1 MLPNY
6 NNHWQEARNR
16 NTNRQPNQYHVPYN
30 GPVFH
35 RPLPPTNRRPPT
47 NPSSYTPP
55 HRRPTYNTA
64 YQSRGNHRPDQQQKR
79 LPAHRRQPVPTH
91 KEEEPFVKVFFQGL
105 QCLHHLAI
113 LTLQQQGQPAFTFKR
128 KVSELDSFICPAMKT
143 SAVDANIRSLNR
155 TWLCKVTQ
163 VLIDHY
169 QTTLQ
174 EKLTTIRTKS
184 LSSPAVDRIVSH
196 ALSWARR
203 SYGKRLTQAVISKFY
218 QTINETK
225 TRVTISLPTEM
236 DTTPAPSRATTLPNQ
251 TPKRARS
258 SPTPSPADIA
268 MKTSAV
274 DANIRSLNRTWL
286 CKVTQVLIDHYQTT
300 LQEKLT
306 TIRTKS
312 LSSPAVDRIVF
323 HALSWARRSY
333 GKRLTRA
340 VISKFYQTI
349 NETKTRVTISL
360 PTEMDTTP
368 APSRATTL
376 PNQTPKRAR
385 SSPTHSPADIG
396 KRSRREGTP
405 LLFSLSDSSSPSTP
419 SESSPRDP
427 GSANLSSFCAFLD
440 QQTTPQSPSKSRR
453 VSRPSPPRTRSQ
465 SVPNATILT
474 TTKPVPITP
483 STTIISATKPY
494 YHQTKDKSLWKL
506 PALMKSTIIIG
517 SSNLNRITKTSSD
530 TEIHSYPGAQ
540 IHHIQSILESYDHDP
555 KPTTIIL
562 HIRIRTEENPI
573 SRPLILI
580 SK

>member
-6 NNHWQEARNR
+6 NNHWQEARHR

-47 NPSSYTPP
+47 NPSSYIPP

-79 LPAHRRQPVPTH
+79 LPAHRRQPVPTTH
-91 KEEEPFVKVFFQGL
+91 KEEEPFVKGFFQVL

-128 KVSELDSFICPAMKT
+128 KVSELDSFIRPAIKT

-203 SYGKRLTQAVISKFY
+203 SHGKRLTQAVISKFY

-258 SPTPSPADIA
+258 SSTPSPADI
-268 MKTSAV
+268 
-274 DANIRSLNRTWL
+274 
-286 CKVTQVLIDHYQTT
+286 
-300 LQEKLT
+300 
-306 TIRTKS
+306 
-312 LSSPAVDRIVF
+312 
-323 HALSWARRSY
+323 
-333 GKRLTRA
+333 
-340 VISKFYQTI
+340 
-349 NETKTRVTISL
+349 
-360 PTEMDTTP
+360 
-368 APSRATTL
+368 
-376 PNQTPKRAR
+376 
-385 SSPTHSPADIG
+385 
-396 KRSRREGTP
+396 
-405 LLFSLSDSSSPSTP
+405 DSSSPSTP
-419 SESSPRDP
+419 SESSPRNP

-483 STTIISATKPY
+483 STTVISATKPY

-506 PALMKSTIIIG
+506 PALKKSTLIIG

>member
-6 NNHWQEARNR
+6 NNHWQEARHR

-47 NPSSYTPP
+47 NPSSYIPP
-55 HRRPTYNTA
+55 HRRPTHNT

-91 KEEEPFVKVFFQGL
+91 KEEEPFVKVFFQVL

-128 KVSELDSFICPAMKT
+128 KVSELDSFIRPAMKT

-155 TWLCKVTQ
+155 TWLSKVTQ

-169 QTTLQ
+169 QNTLQ
-174 EKLTTIRTKS
+174 EKLSTIRTKS

-203 SYGKRLTQAVISKFY
+203 SYGKRLTQAVITKFY

-258 SPTPSPADIA
+258 SPNP
-268 MKTSAV
+268 
-274 DANIRSLNRTWL
+274 
-286 CKVTQVLIDHYQTT
+286 
-300 LQEKLT
+300 
-306 TIRTKS
+306 
-312 LSSPAVDRIVF
+312 
-323 HALSWARRSY
+323 
-333 GKRLTRA
+333 
-340 VISKFYQTI
+340 
-349 NETKTRVTISL
+349 
-360 PTEMDTTP
+360 
-368 APSRATTL
+368 
-376 PNQTPKRAR
+376 
-385 SSPTHSPADIG
+385 SPADIG

-506 PALMKSTIIIG
+506 PALKKSTSIIG
-517 SSNLNRITKTSSD
+517 SSNLNRNTKTSSD

-573 SRPLILI
+573 STPLILI

>member
-47 NPSSYTPP
+47 NPSSYIPP

-91 KEEEPFVKVFFQGL
+91 KEEEPFVKVFFQVL

-128 KVSELDSFICPAMKT
+128 KVSELDSFIRPAMKT

-218 QTINETK
+218 QTING
-225 TRVTISLPTEM
+225 
-236 DTTPAPSRATTLPNQ
+236 TP
-251 TPKRARS
+251 
-258 SPTPSPADIA
+258 
-268 MKTSAV
+268 
-274 DANIRSLNRTWL
+274 
-286 CKVTQVLIDHYQTT
+286 
-300 LQEKLT
+300 
-306 TIRTKS
+306 
-312 LSSPAVDRIVF
+312 
-323 HALSWARRSY
+323 
-333 GKRLTRA
+333 
-340 VISKFYQTI
+340 
-349 NETKTRVTISL
+349 
-360 PTEMDTTP
+360 
-368 APSRATTL
+368 
-376 PNQTPKRAR
+376 
-385 SSPTHSPADIG
+385 SPADIG

-440 QQTTPQSPSKSRR
+440 QQITPQSPSKSRH

-483 STTIISATKPY
+483 TIISATKPY

-506 PALMKSTIIIG
+506 PALKKSTLIIG

-562 HIRIRTEENPI
+562 HTSMIQEDEVHL
-573 SRPLILI
+573 PL
-580 SK
+580 

>member
-1 MLPNY
+1 
-6 NNHWQEARNR
+6 
-16 NTNRQPNQYHVPYN
+16 
-30 GPVFH
+30 
-35 RPLPPTNRRPPT
+35 
-47 NPSSYTPP
+47 
-55 HRRPTYNTA
+55 
-64 YQSRGNHRPDQQQKR
+64 
-79 LPAHRRQPVPTH
+79 
-91 KEEEPFVKVFFQGL
+91 
-105 QCLHHLAI
+105 
-113 LTLQQQGQPAFTFKR
+113 
-128 KVSELDSFICPAMKT
+128 MKT

-174 EKLTTIRTKS
+174 EKLATIRTKS

-225 TRVTISLPTEM
+225 TRVTTSLPTEM

-258 SPTPSPADIA
+258 SPTP
-268 MKTSAV
+268 
-274 DANIRSLNRTWL
+274 
-286 CKVTQVLIDHYQTT
+286 
-300 LQEKLT
+300 
-306 TIRTKS
+306 
-312 LSSPAVDRIVF
+312 
-323 HALSWARRSY
+323 
-333 GKRLTRA
+333 
-340 VISKFYQTI
+340 
-349 NETKTRVTISL
+349 
-360 PTEMDTTP
+360 
-368 APSRATTL
+368 
-376 PNQTPKRAR
+376 
-385 SSPTHSPADIG
+385 SPADIG

-440 QQTTPQSPSKSRR
+440 QQTTPQSPSKSRH

-483 STTIISATKPY
+483 Y

-506 PALMKSTIIIG
+506 PALKKSTLIIG

-562 HIRIRTEENPI
+562 HTYQEYSWRLSEDERMSFVQLSSIANPI
-573 SRPLILI
+573 YFKLTHDYKKKAAITDFVCQSLDPKTSLQL
-580 SK
+580 S

>member
-6 NNHWQEARNR
+6 INHWQEARNR

-47 NPSSYTPP
+47 NPSSYIPP

-91 KEEEPFVKVFFQGL
+91 KEEEPFVKVFFQVL
-105 QCLHHLAI
+105 QCLHFLAI

-128 KVSELDSFICPAMKT
+128 KVSELDSFIRPAMKT

-196 ALSWARR
+196 ALSWACR

-258 SPTPSPADIA
+258 SPTPSPADI
-268 MKTSAV
+268 
-274 DANIRSLNRTWL
+274 
-286 CKVTQVLIDHYQTT
+286 
-300 LQEKLT
+300 
-306 TIRTKS
+306 
-312 LSSPAVDRIVF
+312 
-323 HALSWARRSY
+323 
-333 GKRLTRA
+333 
-340 VISKFYQTI
+340 
-349 NETKTRVTISL
+349 
-360 PTEMDTTP
+360 
-368 APSRATTL
+368 
-376 PNQTPKRAR
+376 
-385 SSPTHSPADIG
+385 G

-405 LLFSLSDSSSPSTP
+405 LLFSLSDSSSPSHLNLHHVIQDPPPFFLLCVFGPANHP
-419 SESSPRDP
+419 SVSIQVETCIQTFPSSNQIP
-427 GSANLSSFCAFLD
+427 
-440 QQTTPQSPSKSRR
+440 
-453 VSRPSPPRTRSQ
+453 VRSQ
-465 SVPNATILT
+465 CYN
-474 TTKPVPITP
+474 
-483 STTIISATKPY
+483 
-494 YHQTKDKSLWKL
+494 
-506 PALMKSTIIIG
+506 
-517 SSNLNRITKTSSD
+517 SNN
-530 TEIHSYPGAQ
+530 
-540 IHHIQSILESYDHDP
+540 
-555 KPTTIIL
+555 
-562 HIRIRTEENPI
+562 
-573 SRPLILI
+573 
-580 SK
+580 

>member
-47 NPSSYTPP
+47 NPSSYIPP

-91 KEEEPFVKVFFQGL
+91 KEEEPFVKVFFQVL

-128 KVSELDSFICPAMKT
+128 KVSELDSFIRPAMKT

-258 SPTPSPADIA
+258 SPTPSPADIDQNKNRRKPNI
-268 MKTSAV
+268 KT
-274 DANIRSLNRTWL
+274 LN
-286 CKVTQVLIDHYQTT
+286 
-300 LQEKLT
+300 
-306 TIRTKS
+306 
-312 LSSPAVDRIVF
+312 
-323 HALSWARRSY
+323 
-333 GKRLTRA
+333 
-340 VISKFYQTI
+340 
-349 NETKTRVTISL
+349 
-360 PTEMDTTP
+360 
-368 APSRATTL
+368 
-376 PNQTPKRAR
+376 PN
-385 SSPTHSPADIG
+385 
-396 KRSRREGTP
+396 
-405 LLFSLSDSSSPSTP
+405 F
-419 SESSPRDP
+419 
-427 GSANLSSFCAFLD
+427 
-440 QQTTPQSPSKSRR
+440 
-453 VSRPSPPRTRSQ
+453 
-465 SVPNATILT
+465 
-474 TTKPVPITP
+474 
-483 STTIISATKPY
+483 
-494 YHQTKDKSLWKL
+494 
-506 PALMKSTIIIG
+506 
-517 SSNLNRITKTSSD
+517 
-530 TEIHSYPGAQ
+530 
-540 IHHIQSILESYDHDP
+540 
-555 KPTTIIL
+555 
-562 HIRIRTEENPI
+562 
-573 SRPLILI
+573 
-580 SK
+580 